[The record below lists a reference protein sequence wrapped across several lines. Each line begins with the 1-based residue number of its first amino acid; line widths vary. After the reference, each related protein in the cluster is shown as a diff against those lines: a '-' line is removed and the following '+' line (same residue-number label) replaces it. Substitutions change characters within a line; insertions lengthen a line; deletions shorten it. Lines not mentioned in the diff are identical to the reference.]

1 MTQIVSFST
10 AGLDPRRK
18 AAYWNEHACESFS
31 PLVSELVDIRT
42 FDGSIAR
49 TVIGDMVLADVYSE
63 AQVVQHSRA
72 HVARTRSPLFF
83 LHLQLEGESISRQ
96 DGREA
101 HLKAG
106 DFTLCD
112 STRHYQSVFPGRNRL
127 LVLGIPDAQLRR
139 RVANPECLAAIPIR
153 GSSGVRG
160 LFSSLLRHYWLECR
174 RELEQPAAARVTCA
188 ILDLLGAAYAQLP
201 CTQPQRSSLA
211 SAHRIRIINY
221 IELHLHAPD
230 LTPTTIAG
238 ACRMTP
244 RYMHHLSSGQDES
257 IARYIPRRRLEEC
270 ARALLSDAQRGRTL
284 TAIALDHGFN
294 SPTHFGRVF
303 RAKFGVTPREYRQK
317 KIATR

>member
-153 GSSGVRG
+153 GSSSRRPRASPAPSWTCSARHTRNCRVRSRSVHPWPAHIASG
-160 LFSSLLRHYWLECR
+160 SSITSNCTCTLR
-174 RELEQPAAARVTCA
+174 T
-188 ILDLLGAAYAQLP
+188 
-201 CTQPQRSSLA
+201 
-211 SAHRIRIINY
+211 
-221 IELHLHAPD
+221 
-230 LTPTTIAG
+230 
-238 ACRMTP
+238 
-244 RYMHHLSSGQDES
+244 
-257 IARYIPRRRLEEC
+257 
-270 ARALLSDAQRGRTL
+270 
-284 TAIALDHGFN
+284 
-294 SPTHFGRVF
+294 
-303 RAKFGVTPREYRQK
+303 
-317 KIATR
+317 